1 MKALVLTFVGLVVL
15 ATASWIASSLG
26 APTAVSL
33 VIAGVKAV
41 MIALIFMELREAHP
55 VPRTIA
61 VVMVL
66 FVALLIAGTLT
77 DVDLR

>member
-1 MKALVLTFVGLVVL
+1 MKALVLTFIGLVVL
-15 ATASWIASSLG
+15 ATASWIASSAG

-41 MIALIFMELREAHP
+41 IIGLIFMELRAAHA

-61 VVMVL
+61 VVMIM